1 MKDYDVRSIF
11 EQMELEL
18 IASMKRNLSRH
29 QQWEKDEGIN
39 WTMWQAEQ
47 LKTLEEFKKHN
58 KKIFSK
64 KFTSVNSEIAKFV
77 EETYKTSGF
86 KQERAILKELAKG
99 NTFNQKFDKGLEG
112 AFFSL
117 NEDKMNALIK
127 ATTSDMSKAE
137 YAMLRMVN
145 DQYRKTIFKA
155 QVMANSGA
163 FTLQQSIDQATKDF
177 LKAGINCIEY
187 KDGRRVNIA
196 SYAEMNIRTATKRAK
211 LISEGEARKAYGIHT
226 VKISR
231 YGQCSETCLPWQG
244 RVYVDDV
251 YSGGTKEEAERLN
264 LPLLSTAMA
273 GGLFHPNCKH
283 QQTTYFYEL
292 KKSLGK
298 LQEDGVENPPEE
310 QEHRKNQLHIQQQKR
325 LEIGSLDPLNIEQA
339 EQKKEQWIEKD
350 KKLGYESDDL
360 LVFDFKNKKERIHND
375 KSVIEKYIEATSIED
390 DKELLSVVRK
400 EFELIPQEA
409 LQFLSKNVKIKKS
422 LGDEIYYDG
431 NLKTIFMNP
440 FLKDDGI
447 IAHELGHAFVDINAL
462 YKNDEL
468 KEIMTE
474 VLKSSEIKSKKYNGE
489 SYITLK
495 SDVFI
500 RTYQGRTYIK
510 TKDFIDNGL
519 ELKYT
524 HMEEY
529 ISVGYETFV
538 TNPQLLY
545 NKDKRLYDFFAKGGY
560 L

>member
-47 LKTLEEFKKHN
+47 LKTLEEFKKNN
-58 KKIFSK
+58 KNIFSK

-99 NTFNQKFDKGLEG
+99 NTFNQTVSKGLEG
-112 AFFSL
+112 AFFNL

-137 YAMLRMVN
+137 YAMLRMAN

-211 LISEGEARKAYGIHT
+211 LISEGEVRKAYGIHT

-264 LPLLSTAMA
+264 LPLLSTAIT

-298 LQEDGVENPPEE
+298 LQEDGVENPNEE

-325 LEIGSLDPLNIEQA
+325 LETGSLDPLNIEQA
-339 EQKKEQWIEKD
+339 KERKEQWIEKD
-350 KKLGYESDDL
+350 KKIKG
-360 LVFDFKNKKERIHND
+360 VG
-375 KSVIEKYIEATSIED
+375 EK
-390 DKELLSVVRK
+390 L
-400 EFELIPQEA
+400 
-409 LQFLSKNVKIKKS
+409 
-422 LGDEIYYDG
+422 
-431 NLKTIFMNP
+431 TIN
-440 FLKDDGI
+440 
-447 IAHELGHAFVDINAL
+447 EV
-462 YKNDEL
+462 
-468 KEIMTE
+468 KEIMSDQ
-474 VLKSSEIKSKKYNGE
+474 LKLLNGDEKKILNRMTGSLSQQINFSIDYGFPLEKFMNKMILIDKALDKGLIPENIVVYRRTTIQDLFKKKNITGEELSDICGKVIKNPIYTSTSFELFDYPKRNVIIK
-489 SYITLK
+489 LK
-495 SDVFI
+495 VPKG
-500 RTYQGRTYIK
+500 THAMYIK
-510 TKDFIDNGL
+510 DISSFPKQEEILFKRNLVYIVEDFYFENKNYI
-519 ELKYT
+519 
-524 HMEEY
+524 MEAT
-529 ISVGYETFV
+529 VLGY
-538 TNPQLLY
+538 
-545 NKDKRLYDFFAKGGY
+545 DKK
-560 L
+560 